1 MSPLWVAVGC
11 WGHSLLIRCKNVDM
25 CPVRH
30 GPSTLL
36 DTHTGRTVHDY
47 MSQNVKRS
55 PLSSYHLKHS
65 TIVEHSDASTFPCA
79 SIAPASHWSSQ
90 CSLTSGLSGMYGWTR
105 HLRTPTQRERRSF
118 TLSVQSNARTR
129 LPSNVSVV
137 FQGQISSSSDA
148 IS

>member
-1 MSPLWVAVGC
+1 MSPLWVAVC
-11 WGHSLLIRCKNVDM
+11 WGHSLLIRCKNGHVSR
-25 CPVRH
+25 PSH
-30 GPSTLL
+30 GPSTPL

-65 TIVEHSDASTFPCA
+65 TIVEHSDASTCPCA
-79 SIAPASHWSSQ
+79 SIARASQWSPQ

-105 HLRTPTQRERRSF
+105 QLRTPTQRERRSF